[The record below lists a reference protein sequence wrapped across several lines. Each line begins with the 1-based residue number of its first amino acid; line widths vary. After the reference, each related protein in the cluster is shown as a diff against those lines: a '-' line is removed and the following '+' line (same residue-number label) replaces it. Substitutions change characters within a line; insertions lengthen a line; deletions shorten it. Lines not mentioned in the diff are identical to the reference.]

1 MIKVHVSQ
9 YPLSALVCALLFASA
24 VCANVDDEELHR
36 EASWEY
42 PSAEAVRFDLD
53 AWLEQRKLDNETLDN
68 ETLDNETLDN
78 ETLDNETLDNET
90 LGNEITEQIAK
101 VWQGADQSI
110 GADLLQRVAQTIGL
124 ADVEA
129 AALIGVCQAPRSV
142 ISAPDCALLTDEA
155 TPSVVRDNLRLI
167 LGAWL
172 ADHQLYNEA
181 LQQLGDLTVE
191 NVADPGRLLFYQGAV
206 HFRLR
211 DREAGLVALH
221 KLLEQSEAI
230 PQRFATIA
238 RLMEADLMSLKTDSL
253 DEVARIMDSIH
264 VRLGHGR
271 AGKRVRQEE
280 DDVVS
285 KLDKM
290 IEQLEE
296 QRQQQQMKQ
305 SKDGKGGKQPK
316 SPMQQSKLAEGG
328 GSGDVTPKRFSE
340 DTDWGNLPPKD
351 REEAL
356 QQLGNEFPSH
366 YREIIEE
373 YFRNL
378 ARKEAKTP

>member
-24 VCANVDDEELHR
+24 VCANVEDEELHR

-53 AWLEQRKLDNETLDN
+53 AWIEQQQVDNETLD
-68 ETLDNETLDN
+68 D
-78 ETLDNETLDNET
+78 
-90 LGNEITEQIAK
+90 EIMKQIAK
-101 VWQGADQSI
+101 VWQGADQSV

-129 AALIGVCQAPRSV
+129 AALIGVCQAPRSA

-172 ADHQLYNEA
+172 ADHQLYDEA
-181 LQQLGDLTVE
+181 LQQLGELTVE
-191 NVADPGRLLFYQGAV
+191 NVADPGKLLFYQGAV